1 MSKTDYVAEL
11 EDCKDFADVF
21 KLVKKSVKKVLGR
34 SRVGL
39 MLYLSDLPPQIG
51 AYYVVGSNGIVLN
64 RAVLDTITAA
74 GKSKKEVN
82 SYLYFILLHEYLHS
96 LGHTD
101 ELQARRLVYK
111 VTKETFGEEH
121 PATEMATRGPWRI
134 FPEIM
139 NAPSMPVDRAVEI
152 IRDFESLDQPYIS

>member
-11 EDCKDFADVF
+11 ENCKDFADVF
-21 KLVKKSVKKVLGR
+21 KLVKKSVKKVFGR

-39 MLYLSDLPPQIG
+39 MLYLSDLPPQVG
-51 AYYVVGSNGIVLN
+51 AYHVVGSNGIVLN
-64 RAVLDTITAA
+64 RAVLDTLTAA

-82 SYLYFILLHEYLHS
+82 CYLYSILLHEYLHS
-96 LGHTD
+96 LGHT
-101 ELQARRLVYK
+101 EEQEVRRLVYK

-121 PATEMATRGPWRI
+121 LATQMALRGPLRLL
-134 FPEIM
+134 PEIM
-139 NAPSMPVDRAVEI
+139 NTPRIPIERTVEI

>member
-1 MSKTDYVAEL
+1 MSRTDFVSEL
-11 EDCKDFADVF
+11 DDCKDFADVF

-39 MLYLSDLPPQIG
+39 MLYLSDLPPQVG

-64 RAVLDTITAA
+64 RAVLDTLTAA

-82 SYLYFILLHEYLHS
+82 CYLYSILLHEYLHS
-96 LGHTD
+96 LGLT
-101 ELQARRLVYK
+101 EEQEVRRLVYK
-111 VTKETFGEEH
+111 VTNETFGEGH
-121 PATEMATRGPWRI
+121 PATQMALRGPWRL

-139 NAPSMPVDRAVEI
+139 NTPSMPFNRAVEI

>member
-1 MSKTDYVAEL
+1 MSKTDYVSEL
-11 EDCKDFADVF
+11 ENCKDFADVF
-21 KLVKKSVKKVLGR
+21 KLVKKSVKKVFGR

-39 MLYLSDLPPQIG
+39 MLYLSDLPPQVG

-64 RAVLDTITAA
+64 RAVLDTLMVA

-111 VTKETFGEEH
+111 VTKGTFGKEH
-121 PATEMATRGPWRI
+121 SATEMAARGPLRF

-139 NAPSMPVDRAVEI
+139 NLPRMPLERAVEI
-152 IRDFESLDQPYIS
+152 IRDFESLEQSYIS